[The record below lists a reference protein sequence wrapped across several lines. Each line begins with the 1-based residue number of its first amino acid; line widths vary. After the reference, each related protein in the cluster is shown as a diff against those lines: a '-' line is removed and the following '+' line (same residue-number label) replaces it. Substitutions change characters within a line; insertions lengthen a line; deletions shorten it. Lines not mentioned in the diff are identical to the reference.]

1 MYIYIYTYVC
11 VCECVICVCVCVMHT
26 TGKADASSA
35 PEKAAW
41 AAQRS
46 AAMKRARGNVAEE
59 DSNVNLPFTDR
70 ITRMLSIKFIVMKS
84 VETGISIEK
93 VSALV
98 HLLTHILKSQCPGT
112 FTDTHSQSQ
121 YPSTFA
127 DRHSQKSVL

>member
-1 MYIYIYTYVC
+1 MYVYIHIHTHILCVC
-11 VCECVICVCVCVMHT
+11 VCVCVCVFIRDMRVCVMHT

-59 DSNVNLPFTDR
+59 DSNVNLPLTDR

-84 VETGISIEK
+84 VETGISISE

-98 HLLTHILKSQCPGT
+98 QLLTHILR
-112 FTDTHSQSQ
+112 SQ
-121 YPSTFA
+121 YPSTFTEA
-127 DRHSQKSVL
+127 RYQKSVP

>member
-1 MYIYIYTYVC
+1 
-11 VCECVICVCVCVMHT
+11 MHT

-70 ITRMLSIKFIVMKS
+70 ITRMLSIKFIVIKF
-84 VETGISIEK
+84 VEAGMRIGN
-93 VSALV
+93 VSTLV
-98 HLLTHILKSQCPGT
+98 HLLTHILE
-112 FTDTHSQSQ
+112 SQ

-127 DRHSQKSVL
+127 YTFSNVKYPIVCRSLLPR